1 MDFTTLCSTQEA
13 LLEEE
18 VNAWSKYWTKL
29 HKWAPEAD
37 LDSLREAAMRIGF
50 AVETHAEKCPICKAE
65 K

>member
-1 MDFTTLCSTQEA
+1 MNFTTLCTTQEA

-29 HKWAPEAD
+29 HKCAPQAD
-37 LDSLREAAMRIGF
+37 LDSLREAAMRISS